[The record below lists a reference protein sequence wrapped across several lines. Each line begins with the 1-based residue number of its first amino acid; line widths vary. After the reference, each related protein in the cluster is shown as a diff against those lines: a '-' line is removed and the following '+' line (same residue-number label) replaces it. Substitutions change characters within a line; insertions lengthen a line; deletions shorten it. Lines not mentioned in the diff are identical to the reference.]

1 MDNLLDDSMNKGG
14 CLFRK
19 MFCVIR
25 ITSCECL
32 SYSFCEEDAV
42 AQVLLMD
49 VSMIIFNLSLL
60 TARYSCVVSTLL

>member
-1 MDNLLDDSMNKGG
+1 MKKGG
-14 CLFRK
+14 CLFSK

-25 ITSCECL
+25 IIMCECQ

-49 VSMIIFNLSLL
+49 VSMMDFNLSLL